1 MPTLPLLPALLALA
15 LLALPVRADVHDCV
29 FPASTPNGLPC
40 EHPLALDQT
49 CRGKLNA
56 TTRDAYLDMDCDYV
70 IYDVKAPQPTHKY
83 IMIHSGRCDIW
94 TAELGDWVSEA
105 TGSNL
110 VGLRTCMGLDF
121 AVCTLKHSECDMLH
135 VSWAQPQTPDSFMVG
150 WNPPA
155 AIEAAADPK
164 NQLVFLHEYD
174 GYSDGYWWSFNC
186 NKTQPS
192 YVCITGD
199 DPSFDDKFYG
209 KGGSPGDVRPDGFK
223 AKMEK
228 LSNAAPFP
236 CALEVVDA
244 RNSSGVPGFVID
256 TWPDMV
262 QKNRF
267 PDVPCSGMFPDIT
280 VGNWQVE
287 QAGVLT
293 QALQTAHVL
302 NASEPGRYAQFLSD
316 YLDAIEVLMAN
327 E

>member
-1 MPTLPLLPALLALA
+1 L
-15 LLALPVRADVHDCV
+15 
-29 FPASTPNGLPC
+29 
-40 EHPLALDQT
+40 Q
-49 CRGKLNA
+49 
-56 TTRDAYLDMDCDYV
+56 
-70 IYDVKAPQPTHKY
+70 
-83 IMIHSGRCDIW
+83 
-94 TAELGDWVSEA
+94 
-105 TGSNL
+105 
-110 VGLRTCMGLDF
+110 
-121 AVCTLKHSECDMLH
+121 
-135 VSWAQPQTPDSFMVG
+135 
-150 WNPPA
+150 
-155 AIEAAADPK
+155 
-164 NQLVFLHEYD
+164 
-174 GYSDGYWWSFNC
+174 NC